1 MDCFSKLLNE
11 EEFQKY
17 LQRSLATAE
26 SQAANSFHCQ
36 TPNCQ
41 GWCIYDDEVN
51 DFDCPVCQKRNCL
64 TCKAIHFPV
73 NCKEYQDD
81 LKRNA
86 ANDEAARK
94 TKEYLEVGGLMI
106 EKGRVDARDVRLE
119 QGSGRGTEME
129 RRGCGDRT
137 GEVEVES
144 GRDRRGQQ
152 SNGE

>member
-1 MDCFSKLLNE
+1 MKLLNE
-11 EEFQKY
+11 EDFQKY

-26 SQAANSFHCQ
+26 SQAANSFHCR

-51 DFDCPVCQKRNCL
+51 DFDCPVCTKTNCL
-64 TCKAIHFPV
+64 TCKAIHYPV

-94 TKEYLEVGGLMI
+94 TQEYLEVGGVVAVF
-106 EKGRVDARDVRLE
+106 EKGGKKINGVVD
-119 QGSGRGTEME
+119 
-129 RRGCGDRT
+129 
-137 GEVEVES
+137 
-144 GRDRRGQQ
+144 
-152 SNGE
+152 

>member
-1 MDCFSKLLNE
+1 MKE

-81 LKRNA
+81 LQRNA

-94 TKEYLEVGGLMI
+94 TKEYLEVGGVMI
-106 EKGRVDARDVRLE
+106 EKGGVDAW
-119 QGSGRGTEME
+119 
-129 RRGCGDRT
+129 
-137 GEVEVES
+137 
-144 GRDRRGQQ
+144 DRRWRQG
-152 SNGE
+152 NERKGGVDTKLLTE

>member
-1 MDCFSKLLNE
+1 MKLLNDE
-11 EEFQKY
+11 DFQKY

-36 TPNCQ
+36 TPNCH

-64 TCKAIHFPV
+64 TCKAIHFPT

-81 LKRNA
+81 LKRNS

-94 TKEYLEVGGLMI
+94 TQEYLEVSGGWVWWRGNLHNDLKRNI
-106 EKGRVDARDVRLE
+106 TRL
-119 QGSGRGTEME
+119 GGV
-129 RRGCGDRT
+129 RRGIH
-137 GEVEVES
+137 S
-144 GRDRRGQQ
+144 Y
-152 SNGE
+152 

>member
-1 MDCFSKLLNE
+1 MNDE
-11 EEFQKY
+11 DFQKY
-17 LQRSLATAE
+17 LQRSLVTAE

-94 TKEYLEVGGLMI
+94 TQEYLEVRGRNVKVLDLSGGQLAS
-106 EKGRVDARDVRLE
+106 RAAASVVAAAL
-119 QGSGRGTEME
+119 
-129 RRGCGDRT
+129 
-137 GEVEVES
+137 
-144 GRDRRGQQ
+144 
-152 SNGE
+152 